1 MPSDRL
7 KQAALIVWIVVGL
20 VVLGYVAL
28 IVADSVRVIWLPV
41 VFAAGLVFLLEPV
54 VGAFERIRIP
64 RIAGAIL
71 AFLGLAAFIVAATA
85 LIFPLVQEQAVAFA
99 QQLPDLYL
107 EVINWLRETG
117 ARIGLDV
124 DELLSQEAI
133 EEWLN
138 DPANQETIQNLLLG
152 FGAGAGQVIRGVTEL
167 VVVVGLAPVL
177 AIYVLIDL
185 DNFKTNMI
193 GLTPPKHQE
202 EVAYVGGEVGGALG
216 SFVRGQLLVA
226 VIVGIMSSF
235 GMWIID
241 LPFWLLIGII
251 SGFLNLIPFLGPIVG
266 GALAALVALLSGDPW
281 QAVWAIVIM
290 VLVQQIDNHLITPMV
305 QRTRVHLSPLVI
317 VLALV
322 IGGSVAGLLGVLVA
336 VPVTAAIRILAG
348 HLWRTRILGQ
358 SWKEASEGMIEVT
371 EPPERLARISRKL
384 PGEQARLFDTQET
397 ILPKDE
403 EEVD

>member
-1 MPSDRL
+1 VPSDRL
-7 KQAALIVWIVVGL
+7 KQVALLVWIAVGS
-20 VVLGYVAL
+20 VVLGYVAI

-41 VFAAGLVFLLEPV
+41 VFAAGLVFILEPV
-54 VGAFERIRIP
+54 VGAFERLRIP
-64 RIAGAIL
+64 RVAGAIL

-99 QQLPDLYL
+99 QQLPELYL

-167 VVVVGLAPVL
+167 IAVLFLAPVL
-177 AIYVLIDL
+177 AIYILIDL
-185 DNFKTNMI
+185 EKFKTNMI
-193 GLTPPKHQE
+193 GLTPPKNQE
-202 EVAYVGGEVGGALG
+202 EVAFVGGEVGGALG

-336 VPVTAAIRILAG
+336 VPVTAAIRIFVG
-348 HLWRTRILGQ
+348 HVWRTRMLGQ
-358 SWKEASEGMIEVT
+358 SWKEASEGMIEMT
-371 EPPERLARISRKL
+371 EPPERLARISRKA
-384 PGEQARLFDTQET
+384 PGDQARLFDTQET
-397 ILPKDE
+397 VLPDDE
-403 EEVD
+403 DPE